1 MEMEKKTA
9 KISNLRKMHTM
20 FIIIPYCND
29 IHLEF
34 QSTWRTLISTLL
46 IALMTHCC
54 SDYFFKNT
62 ESTSN
67 ILVTLMGV
75 TQYLIEFYRGIHRSV
90 MYSLLSF
97 EILCQCNFTISRCV
111 SYFRMPI

>member
-1 MEMEKKTA
+1 MEKKTA
-9 KISNLRKMHTM
+9 RNLNLRKMHTM

-34 QSTWRTLISTLL
+34 QSIWQTLTNTLL

-67 ILVTLMGV
+67 ILVTSMAGLQRN
-75 TQYLIEFYRGIHRSV
+75 TSV
-90 MYSLLSF
+90 MYSLVRF
-97 EILCQCNFTISRCV
+97 AILCQ
-111 SYFRMPI
+111 